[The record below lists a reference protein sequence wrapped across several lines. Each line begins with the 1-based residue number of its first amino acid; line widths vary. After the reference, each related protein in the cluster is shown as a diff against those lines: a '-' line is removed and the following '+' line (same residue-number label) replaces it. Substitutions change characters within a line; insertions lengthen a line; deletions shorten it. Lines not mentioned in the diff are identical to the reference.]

1 MKKNILL
8 FAILLASCTA
18 PVEEP
23 KGVGFW
29 AADAEET
36 FVLGSDE
43 TTQVFNDFIEAH
55 NNRDTDLIKS
65 METEDIHIELPDGTV
80 KDGQAQHMEA
90 LGSFF
95 DADAQWLPYW
105 GMPYKGVK
113 NGVEWM
119 IAGMAIT
126 TLVDGEETTVLHMVD
141 AELENG
147 LFKNIYVYE
156 NRRAQSSE

>member
-1 MKKNILL
+1 
-8 FAILLASCTA
+8 
-18 PVEEP
+18 
-23 KGVGFW
+23 
-29 AADAEET
+29 
-36 FVLGSDE
+36 
-43 TTQVFNDFIEAH
+43 
-55 NNRDTDLIKS
+55 
-65 METEDIHIELPDGTV
+65 
-80 KDGQAQHMEA
+80 
-90 LGSFF
+90 
-95 DADAQWLPYW
+95 
-105 GMPYKGVK
+105 MPYKGVK